1 MSEQVHIDHA
11 PWFTHDRFGMFVHWG
26 LYSLAARHEWVMNRE
41 EISVAEYRKYFE
53 HFDPDLYDSKE
64 WAAAA
69 KNAGMKYVVLTTKHH
84 DGFCLWDSQLT
95 DYKATNTPYGKD
107 LLTPYVEALREAG
120 LKVGFYHSVID
131 WHHPEFPIDENHADR
146 NNPDA
151 LEINK
156 GRDIAKYRE
165 YLHGQVRELLS
176 NYGQID
182 YLFFDFSYPVEGGTA
197 SAGTRYPGK
206 GRKEWGS
213 EDLMAMIRELQPG
226 IIVNDRLDVP
236 GDFVTP
242 EQYQPAG
249 AMVSGDKLVP
259 WEACQ
264 TLNGSWGY
272 DRDNLDYKS
281 GDLLLR
287 MLIDGVSK
295 GGNLLLN
302 VGPTARGELD
312 ARAQE
317 SLAVMGRWMRVHS
330 RSIYGAEAF
339 AGQAPL
345 DARYTRRGDRLYVHL
360 FAWPFQFVH
369 LPGLAGKV
377 EYAQLLNDASEVTM
391 MVLESGQEAGHM
403 TPAGQA
409 AGTLTLK
416 LPVQRPDVAVP
427 VVELFLSQE
436 FLEQERQALRD
447 GAQSNG
453 SGRA

>member
-1 MSEQVHIDHA
+1 MSTQVHIDHA
-11 PWFTHDRFGMFVHWG
+11 PWFTEARFGMFVHWG
-26 LYSLAARHEWVMNRE
+26 LYSLAARHEWVMYRE
-41 EISVAEYRKYFE
+41 EIPAETYKKYFE
-53 HFDPDLYDSKE
+53 HFDPDLYDPRE

-84 DGFCLWDSQLT
+84 DGFCLWDSALT

-107 LLTPYVEALREAG
+107 LLAPYVEALREAG

-131 WHHPEFPIDENHADR
+131 WNHPDFAIDANHADR

-151 LEINK
+151 VEINK
-156 GRDIAKYRE
+156 TRDAAKYRK
-165 YLHGQVRELLS
+165 YLHGQVRELLT

-182 YLFFDFSYPVEGGTA
+182 YLFFDFSYPNADGTA
-197 SAGTRYPGK
+197 PAGDKFPGK
-206 GRKEWGS
+206 GRNDWGS
-213 EDLMAMIRELQPG
+213 EELMGMIRELQPG
-226 IIVNDRLDVP
+226 IVVNDRLDIP

-281 GDLLLR
+281 AGLLVR

-302 VGPTARGELD
+302 VGPTARGEID
-312 ARAQE
+312 ARAME
-317 SLAVMGRWMRVHS
+317 ALTGMGEWTRVHG
-330 RSIYGAEAF
+330 RSIYGAEA
-339 AGQAPL
+339 APL
-345 DARYTRRGDRLYVHL
+345 TPPSDARYTRRGDRLYVHL

-377 EYAQLLNDASEVTM
+377 RYAQLLNDASEVAM
-391 MVLESGQEAGHM
+391 MVLEPGQEAGHM
-403 TPAGQA
+403 TPAGQD

-416 LPVQRPDVAVP
+416 LPVQRPNVAVP
-427 VVELFLSQE
+427 VIELFLNDESE
-436 FLEQERQALRD
+436 L
-447 GAQSNG
+447 G
-453 SGRA
+453 